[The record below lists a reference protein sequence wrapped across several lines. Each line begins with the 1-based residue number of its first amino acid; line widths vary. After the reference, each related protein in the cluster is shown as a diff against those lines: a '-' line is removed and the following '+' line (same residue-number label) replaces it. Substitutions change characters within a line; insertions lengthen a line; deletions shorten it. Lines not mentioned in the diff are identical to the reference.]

1 MYKKMIPIL
10 DIYFETTEILD
21 NVLVMK
27 QFANF

>member
-1 MYKKMIPIL
+1 MYKEMIPIL

-21 NVLVMK
+21 NVLVIK